1 MPSENPAS
9 SVRPLTPVESALLE
23 AALQTGGGPDPSF
36 LNEID
41 WRLNRA
47 MRAMQ
52 GMVNLF
58 SNADFHQFEMPADAL
73 YGMADL
79 ILTELKTVQILTE
92 RRDAIAARTA
102 GEVAL

>member
-1 MPSENPAS
+1 MPSENSS
-9 SVRPLTPVESALLE
+9 SVSSLTPVERALLE
-23 AALQTGGGPDPSF
+23 AALETGFGPNPSF

-47 MRAMQ
+47 TRAMQ
-52 GMVNLF
+52 GLVNLF
-58 SNADFHQFEMPADAL
+58 SNADFHEFELPADCL

-79 ILTELKTVQILTE
+79 ILNELKTVQILTE

-102 GEVAL
+102 WEVAL